1 MNKTLKYLLII
12 TAVLVVGVIIAKKS
26 GLVGKEILFKVS
38 TENAEK
44 RTITETIVANGKIQ
58 PKTEVKISADVS
70 GEIIDLLV
78 EDGDSVTKGQL
89 LLKINPDI
97 YYSTIERLQASV
109 NSAKAQLSQS
119 EASLLEKEKSH
130 KRNER
135 LWDKKAISESEFE
148 SSEIA
153 YKIALANKQSAEFS
167 VKSAEASLKEA
178 NENLTKTQIYS
189 PIDGIVTRLNIELGE
204 RVVGTAQMTGT
215 EIMRIAN
222 LNNMEV
228 KVDVNENDIVRVS
241 KFDTALVEVD
251 AYLGQKFKGIVT
263 EIANSANT
271 EGAATDQVTNFEVKI
286 RLLPE
291 GYKALVTNEKPFPFR
306 PGMSASVEIQTN
318 TMLDVISIPIQAVTA
333 RADSLLNDSIK
344 LGEDDDLIE
353 IVFVYSGDADSKVKI
368 IKVKTG
374 IQDDNYIQI
383 LEGIE
388 PNTEV
393 VIAPYSAINKKLKDD
408 MKVEKVSKDKLFK

>member
-12 TAVLVVGVIIAKKS
+12 TAVLIVGVIIAKKT
-26 GLVGKEILFKVS
+26 GFVGKEILFKVS

-44 RTITETIVANGKIQ
+44 RMITETIVANGKIQ

-70 GEIIDLLV
+70 GEIIELLV
-78 EDGDSVTKGQL
+78 EDGDSVSKGQL

-97 YYSTIERLQASV
+97 YYSTIERLEASV

-119 EASLLEKEKSH
+119 EASLLEKDKSH
-130 KRNER
+130 KRNQR
-135 LWDKKAISESEFE
+135 LWDKKAISESEYE

-189 PIDGIVTRLNIELGE
+189 PIEGIVTKLNIELGE

-251 AYLGQKFKGIVT
+251 AYLGEKFKGIVT

-271 EGAATDQVTNFEVKI
+271 DGSATDQVTNFEVKI

-291 GYKALVTNEKPFPFR
+291 GYKDLVTEEKPFPFR

-318 TMLDVISIPIQAVTA
+318 TMFDVISIPIQAVTA
-333 RADSLLNDSIK
+333 RVDSLLNDSIK
-344 LGEDDDLIE
+344 GDDNDELIE

-368 IKVKTG
+368 QKVKTG

-383 LEGIE
+383 IEGVE

-393 VIAPYSAINKKLKDD
+393 VVAPYSAINKKLKDD
-408 MKVEKVSKDKLFK
+408 MKVEKVSKDKLF